1 MIVGLLRNCGSVAG
15 EMCGGVC
22 MIMTVVS
29 KASGSGRGRK
39 KLCLLREVH
48 METASSVM
56 NNNRVSIFFRCSD

>member
-39 KLCLLREVH
+39 KLCLL
-48 METASSVM
+48 
-56 NNNRVSIFFRCSD
+56 